1 MAVPKRPQ
9 GPVQKQVH
17 AFTDDALG
25 EHDAVGLVEE
35 IRSGRVSRSEVVAAA
50 IVRVQQVDPIL
61 AAVAAD
67 RYDLA
72 LAESESP
79 VGGYFAGIPGFVK
92 DNCDVAGLPSQHG
105 SKAFIG
111 APKHADGDYAASF
124 KTAGVTVLGKTRLS
138 EYGFSASAEFVDE
151 ENVHNAWSTA
161 HSSGASSAGSSV
173 LVAAGAVPIAHAND
187 GGGSI
192 RIPAACNGLVGFKP
206 SRGRT
211 PQDKMLREMP
221 VKIVS
226 DGVVTR
232 SVRDTAAYL
241 REIERHFRAHRLPPI
256 GDVTGPNKKRLRI
269 GLLTDSIERDSDQEI
284 RDAVR
289 DAGHLL
295 ESMGHKVEEVV
306 PYVPGSF
313 QEDFLTYWALM
324 AFAIETNGKRSMGK
338 SFDKSLDSTL
348 TRGLAKRAQK
358 NLHKLPMVIARL
370 QASRFGSAQFFRQYD
385 AVISPTLAHVTPE
398 LGWLDPGQDYETVID
413 KLMDWVA
420 FTPLANATGD
430 PAVSLPLATDKRGLP
445 IGLMLSGGRGSERQ
459 LLELSYEL
467 EEARPFRRIQDPVVQ
482 PLA

>member
-1 MAVPKRPQ
+1 MAVPKRPDA
-9 GPVQKQVH
+9 PVQKHVH

-25 EHDAVGLVEE
+25 DHDAVGLVEE
-35 IRSGRVSRSEVVAAA
+35 IRQGRVSRAELVDAA
-50 IVRVQQVDPIL
+50 IERVKRVDPIL

-67 RYDLA
+67 RFEEA
-72 LAESESP
+72 RKESIEPAS
-79 VGGYFAGIPGFVK
+79 GYFAGIPSFVK
-92 DNCDVAGLPSQHG
+92 DNSDVAGLPTQQG
-105 SKAFIG
+105 SKAFVG
-111 APKHADGDYAASF
+111 VPKKADGDFAASF
-124 KTAGVTVLGKTRLS
+124 RRAGMTVLGKTRLS

-221 VKIVS
+221 VQIVS

-241 REIERHFRAHRLPPI
+241 REIERHYRPHRLAPI
-256 GDVTGPNKKRLRI
+256 GDVTEPSKRRLRI

-284 RDAVR
+284 RDAAR

-295 ESMGHKVEEVV
+295 ESMGHTVEEVV
-306 PYVPGSF
+306 PFVPGTF

-338 SFDKSLDSTL
+338 PFDKTQDSTL
-348 TRGLAKRAQK
+348 TRGLAKKAQK
-358 NLHKLPMVIARL
+358 SIHKLPLVIARL
-370 QASRFGSAQFFRQYD
+370 KASRLGSAQFFRQYD

-398 LGWLDPGQDYETVID
+398 LGWLDPAQDYETVIE

-445 IGLMLSGGRGSERQ
+445 IGLMLSGGRGSERT

-467 EEARPFRRIQDPVVQ
+467 EEARPFRRIQDQ
-482 PLA
+482 G